1 MGWVTCAFQGG
12 GRVEDM
18 PPGIGQGL
26 EDGVMGDWGG
36 AQVGGSLRE
45 SLEPRGRMTS
55 PKDDTF
61 AALPLGPSP
70 LPTQGQP

>member
-1 MGWVTCAFQGG
+1 MGLWGTG
-12 GRVEDM
+12 
-18 PPGIGQGL
+18 
-26 EDGVMGDWGG
+26 GG

-61 AALPLGPSP
+61 TALPLGPSP